1 LICLVFGASGR
12 PGRTYDRGVP
22 ATVTF
27 ADRVRAWEEEFLS
40 PEATRSYPARRAV
53 AEADSPLRTPFQ
65 RDRDRIVH
73 SKSFRRLKHK
83 TQVFVA
89 PEGDHYRTRLTHT
102 LEACGI
108 ARTVA
113 RALGLN
119 EDLTEAIGLGHDL
132 GHPPFGHAGEET
144 LDAALRERCDTGFR
158 HNEHSLRV
166 VEVLERDGQGLNL
179 TEQVRDGILNHT
191 GPSKPATLEGRIV
204 KLVDRVAY
212 INHDIDDALRAGILR
227 PEDLPA
233 EEIET
238 LGPTGS
244 LRIDT
249 LVRDIVEHSAGAG
262 DIVQGE
268 EVGGAMLRL
277 RKFMFDRVYLG
288 PEARREHDRVQRA
301 MRGLF
306 EHYMEHIDEVPALDP
321 DASDCQR
328 VTDYIAGMTDRYCI
342 ARFAALTIPE
352 ESRF

>member
-1 LICLVFGASGR
+1 M
-12 PGRTYDRGVP
+12 D

-27 ADRVRAWEEEFLS
+27 EGRVCALEEAFLV
-40 PEATRSYPARRAV
+40 PEATRSYPALRAV
-53 AEADSPLRTPFQ
+53 EEADSPVRTPFQ

-73 SKSFRRLKHK
+73 SKAFRRLKHK

-132 GHPPFGHAGEET
+132 GHPPFGHAGEEA
-144 LDAALRERCDTGFR
+144 LDAALRERCDSGFK
-158 HNEHSLRV
+158 HNVHSLRV
-166 VEVLERDGQGLNL
+166 VEVLERDGRGLNL

-212 INHDIDDALRAGILR
+212 INHDIDDALRAGVLHG
-227 PEDLPA
+227 EDLPVA
-233 EEIET
+233 QIEL
-238 LGPTGS
+238 LGETGS
-244 LRIDT
+244 ARIDT
-249 LVRDIVEHSAGAG
+249 LVRDIVEQSRSAG
-262 DIVQGE
+262 DIVQSEGI
-268 EVGGAMLRL
+268 GGAMLRL

-288 PEARREHDRVQRA
+288 PLARGEHERVHRV
-301 MRGLF
+301 MRSLF
-306 EHYMEHIDEVPALDP
+306 DHYMENPVEVPELEP
-321 DASDCQR
+321 GTSDCQR
-328 VTDYIAGMTDRYCI
+328 VTDYLAGMTDRYCL
-342 ARFAALTIPE
+342 AKFAELAE
-352 ESRF
+352 WR